1 MNHRSL
7 TLRLAAAAALATLA
21 TGAFAQDAPR
31 LAVKT
36 DGLPTFVA
44 RAIEEKAG
52 QGVGAL
58 RQYVERTRMIH
69 GLYIPDLVRA
79 EEAAVEQAA
88 VSPAEE
94 APVVA
99 QRQAPVVAQRQASSS
114 KVAASRSSK
123 PQLAKNAKAAPVQVA
138 KAKPSA
144 PAKTVTASASVPQ
157 KLALAGQKTKR
168 A

>member
-7 TLRLAAAAALATLA
+7 TLRLAAAAALASLA

-79 EEAAVEQAA
+79 EEPAVEQAA
-88 VSPAEE
+88 VSSAEE

-99 QRQAPVVAQRQASSS
+99 QRQAPAT
-114 KVAASRSSK
+114 KVAAARSSK
-123 PQLAKNAKAAPVQVA
+123 PQLARNAKAAPVQVA
-138 KAKPSA
+138 KAKPAS
-144 PAKTVTASASVPQ
+144 PAQTAAASASVPQ

>member
-1 MNHRSL
+1 MKNRSL
-7 TLRLAAAAALATLA
+7 TLRLAAATALATLA
-21 TGAFAQDAPR
+21 TGAFAQEVQR
-31 LAVKT
+31 VAVKT

-69 GLYIPDLVRA
+69 GLYIPDLVRE
-79 EEAAVEQAA
+79 EEAGIEQAKA
-88 VSPAEE
+88 QPAEE

-99 QRQAPVVAQRQASSS
+99 KREAPAS
-114 KVAASRSSK
+114 KVAAAKSSK
-123 PQLAKNAKAAPVQVA
+123 PQLAKNTKAAPVQVA
-138 KAKPSA
+138 SAKR
-144 PAKTVTASASVPQ
+144 PAATKVATASAAAPQ
-157 KLALAGQKTKR
+157 RLALAGQKTKR

>member
-7 TLRLAAAAALATLA
+7 TLRLAAATALATLA
-21 TGAFAQDAPR
+21 TGAFAQDVQR
-31 LAVKT
+31 IAVKT

-44 RAIEEKAG
+44 KAIEEKAG

-99 QRQAPVVAQRQASSS
+99 QRQASSS
-114 KVAASRSSK
+114 KVAAARSSK

-138 KAKPSA
+138 KAKPAA
-144 PAKTVTASASVPQ
+144 PARTATASASVPQ